1 MTQYSY
7 LLFSISAP
15 EQQAYANS
23 VATEYFEEAFADE
36 FADDTDN
43 AKKRSM
49 GTPNVIFF
57 LIDDLGEWQRVKKF
71 LFGIM

>member
-1 MTQYSY
+1 M
-7 LLFSISAP
+7 ISAP

-36 FADDTDN
+36 FPDGTDN

-49 GTPNVIFF
+49 GKPNVIFF
-57 LIDDLGEWQRVKKF
+57 LIDDLGEHLQLYQYFCHCNRH
-71 LFGIM
+71 L